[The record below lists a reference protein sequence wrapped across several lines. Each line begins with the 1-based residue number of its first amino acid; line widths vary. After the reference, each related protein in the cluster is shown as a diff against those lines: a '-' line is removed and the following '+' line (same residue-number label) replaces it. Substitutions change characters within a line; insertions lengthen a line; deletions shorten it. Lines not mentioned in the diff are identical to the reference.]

1 MNNSCILEFDSVTF
15 YKSYCQGELSEI
27 VFKMQLKIVEREWN
41 EFRNSAA
48 SPDMVRR
55 TPTFKRKAKFRSEFE
70 ALLSDVESELNSDS
84 EDEMPV
90 N

>member
-1 MNNSCILEFDSVTF
+1 
-15 YKSYCQGELSEI
+15 
-27 VFKMQLKIVEREWN
+27 MQLKIVEREWN

-48 SPDMVRR
+48 SPDMIRR

-70 ALLSDVESELNSDS
+70 ALLSDVESALNSDS

-90 N
+90 NYLFIHSNYHGNGILKYFQLDSYV